1 MTVAS
6 FSVNTTGKSSG
17 KLLDH
22 ISPFEKLLTLSS
34 YCPCDKTLL
43 DMYQQVATHRKL
55 DLKLSQITH
64 IYQSKLCFNKLWTF
78 NNTNIVSLGRLL
90 MLLKFNVITINLIP
104 KLSLISKCC

>member
-64 IYQSKLCFNKLWTF
+64 IYQSKLCFN
-78 NNTNIVSLGRLL
+78 NTNIVSLGRLL